1 VQESARGGQ
10 EARGSVSRKDG
21 IATSLREEIL
31 LGRYRPGDRL
41 PSERDLASRSG
52 VSRGS
57 AREILKQLEL
67 QGLIEVGRGDGAR
80 VLPLE
85 EANLAV
91 FSHLLGVAGI
101 PDPALVESLLE
112 VHELLMIGA
121 VELVVQRGDDELIE
135 RARSVLSRIMGKGI
149 GDAEYYE
156 GSDELG
162 ELICAGSGNIV
173 LRIARRTLLPSL
185 RARLPDT
192 GHRLRPKR
200 KALKQCARRIDRALA
215 ERDAKGAGKAVR
227 ALLRANREALE
238 RGLGMLESHAP
249 RSQVAR

>member
-1 VQESARGGQ
+1 MQEAAGTGQ
-10 EARGSVSRKDG
+10 EAAGSASRKDE
-21 IATSLREEIL
+21 IVHELRDEIL

-41 PSERDLASRSG
+41 PSERDLANRTG
-52 VSRGS
+52 LSRGS

-67 QGLIEVGRGDGAR
+67 LGLIEVGRGDGAR

-91 FSHLLGVAGI
+91 FSHLLGVAGG

-121 VELVVQRGDDELIE
+121 VELAVQRADDELIE
-135 RARSVLSRIMGKGI
+135 RARSVLSRIMEKNI

-162 ELICAGSGNIV
+162 ELICAGSQNIV

-185 RARLPDT
+185 RVRLPNTDR
-192 GHRLRPKR
+192 RLRPGK
-200 KALKQCARRIDRALA
+200 KALEQCARRIDRALA
-215 ERDAKGAGKAVR
+215 KRDDKAAGEAVR
-227 ALLRANREALE
+227 ALLRANREALK
-238 RGLGMLESHAP
+238 RGLADDRL
-249 RSQVAR
+249 R